1 MVTLKP
7 DVRRKVAHEAALLLY
22 SELEKEYF
30 QAKRRAA
37 RSLNVNILPSNR
49 EVAEELDLVA
59 EELEGKKRGVRL
71 VRLRRI
77 ALGLMECLERFKP
90 TLIGSVWR
98 GTVTKNSDIDI
109 RVCCDNYSM
118 VEKVL
123 RDSRYHILRT
133 IERSKEDPIEGRVRS
148 FYHIYIDLSQNVEGE
163 VVVRGS
169 LNSEDVDRCEIY
181 GDPMTGLHI
190 DELRRILR
198 EDPLRRFLP

>member
-1 MVTLKP
+1 MKP
-7 DVRRKVAHEAALLLY
+7 DVRRRVAHEAALLLY

-30 QAKRRAA
+30 QAKRHAA
-37 RSLNVNILPSNR
+37 RSLNVNTLPSNR

-59 EELEGKKRGVRL
+59 EESEGKERGARL
-71 VRLRRI
+71 IRLRRI
-77 ALGLMECLERFKP
+77 ALRLMECLERFKP

-109 RVCCDNYSM
+109 RVCCDNHNL

-123 RDSRYHILRT
+123 GDSQYHILRT
-133 IERSKEDPIEGRVRS
+133 IERLKQDPTEGRVRS
-148 FYHIYIDLSQNVEGE
+148 FQHIYINLSRDVEVE

-169 LNSEDVDRCEIY
+169 LDSEDVGRCEIY
-181 GDPMTGLHI
+181 GDSMTGLGI
-190 DELRRILR
+190 DELRRILV